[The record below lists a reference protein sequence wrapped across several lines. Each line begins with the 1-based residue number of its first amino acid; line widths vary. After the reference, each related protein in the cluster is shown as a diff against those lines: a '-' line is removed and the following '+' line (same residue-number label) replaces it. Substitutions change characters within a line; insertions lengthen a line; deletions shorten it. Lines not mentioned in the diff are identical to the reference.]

1 MNQLI
6 LKKHLIAL
14 ATLPETES
22 PVISA
27 YFDLEQSVAENRR
40 RLNSWATLVRHSF
53 RGEAA
58 RDFDDAIE
66 EVTSALEGA
75 GRGRS
80 AAVFSRWGDYPFVL
94 PLTMGV
100 PIEAQ
105 FHVATVPVIFPLV
118 EMKDRFHRFVL
129 VATTSDSARIFEINL
144 GEVSESLL
152 AERPELRE
160 RLGREWTRAH
170 YQNHR
175 REREDQFVKEKV
187 AIIERLMAKRGH
199 NALILAGEARFVNRL
214 RDQLPKHLQV
224 RVAGKI
230 LGGLGEGTLSKVV
243 EESIEVFLGQEHEES
258 HDAVRRLDAAVRS
271 GGLAV
276 VGLKETLRAIE
287 FHQADQLILSSDLPT
302 EEREQLVR
310 LATQQ
315 DLPVETVQG
324 SDTLERNGGVGCL
337 LRYLPQPDEM
347 VAEAVA

>member
-14 ATLPETES
+14 GTLPETES

-27 YFDLEQSVAENRR
+27 YFDLELSLAENRR
-40 RLNSWATLVRHSF
+40 RLNSWASIVRHSF
-53 RGEAA
+53 RGNAA
-58 RDFDDAIE
+58 RDFDDALE
-66 EVTSALEGA
+66 EVISALEGA
-75 GRGRS
+75 GKGRS

-100 PIEAQ
+100 PIEPQ
-105 FHVATVPVIFPLV
+105 FHAGSVPVIFPLIEV
-118 EMKDRFHRFVL
+118 KDRFHRFVL

-144 GEVSESLL
+144 GEVSETLL
-152 AERPELRE
+152 TERPELRE

-175 REREDQFVKEKV
+175 RERDDQFVKEKI
-187 AIIERLMAKRGH
+187 AMIERLMAKRGH
-199 NALILAGEARFVNRL
+199 NALILAGEPRFVNRL
-214 RDQLPKHLQV
+214 RDQLPKHLQA
-224 RVAGKI
+224 RVAGEI
-230 LGGLGEGTLSKVV
+230 RGGVNEGSLPKVV
-243 EESIEVFLGQEHEES
+243 EQSIEVFLQQEHEES

-276 VGLKETLRAIE
+276 VGLQETLRAIE
-287 FHQADQLILSSDLPT
+287 FHQADQLILSSNLPSA
-302 EEREQLVR
+302 EREQLVR

-324 SDTLERNGGVGCL
+324 SDTLERNGGMGCL
-337 LRYLPQPDEM
+337 LRYLPHRDEP
-347 VAEAVA
+347 ASKAVA